1 MRFQALFKLVRCWR
15 APNMEYWCVQCA
27 TTSSQQLQ
35 ASERTEY
42 QCFFF
47 VINSLISI
55 YHGVNEKDLCL
66 LLGIL
71 ANTKYQVA

>member
-47 VINSLISI
+47 RNKFTDFHLSWR
-55 YHGVNEKDLCL
+55 K
-66 LLGIL
+66 
-71 ANTKYQVA
+71 